1 MMKELYM
8 VAHDRLIEEYLEA
21 HPDASEHDAYEKTA
35 DAAYGRMT
43 DMWADMIDDARQREK
58 DRWV

>member
-1 MMKELYM
+1 MA
-8 VAHDRLIEEYLEA
+8 AHDRLIGEYLESR
-21 HPDASEHDAYEKTA
+21 PDASEHEAYEKTA

-43 DMWADMIDDARQREK
+43 NMWADMIDDARQREK